1 MVTLPTLS
9 HPVVQVRGV
18 KLRDAKALEKAL
30 GNNRAWLQ
38 PWEATHPVIPVNPED
53 TRTSI
58 RSLLQFAR
66 AGTVLPLVLEADDD
80 LVGQLN
86 VSQITYGSLS
96 SASLGYWIIPSYAGR
111 GITPVAVAMV
121 CDHLFF
127 EMALH
132 RVEVCI
138 RPENTAS
145 LRIVE
150 KLGFRFEGFRRN
162 FIHIDRKWRDHY
174 CFALVV
180 EEVPQGVLKRF
191 ESGQV
196 PGHLTDIPE
205 YVRIQARAPLQRPPF

>member
-1 MVTLPTLS
+1 VVTLPTLH
-9 HPVVQVRGV
+9 HPLVTVRGV

-30 GNNRAWLQ
+30 GNNRSWLQ
-38 PWEATHPVIPVNPED
+38 PWEATHPVIPQKPDD

-58 RSLLQFAR
+58 RGLLQYAK
-66 AGTVLPLVLEADDD
+66 AGSVLPMVLEADNQ

-96 SASLGYWIIPSYAGR
+96 SASLGYWIIPSHAGR
-111 GITPVAVAMV
+111 GIIPTSVAMV

-132 RVEVCI
+132 RVEVCV

-145 LRIVE
+145 LRVVE

-180 EEVPQGVLKRF
+180 EEVPKGVLRRF
-191 ESGQV
+191 ETGAV
-196 PGHLTDIPE
+196 PPGVSDIPE
-205 YVRIQARAPLQRPPF
+205 HVQIQARTPLHRPPW

>member
-9 HPVVQVRGV
+9 HKQVVVRGIT
-18 KLRDAKALEKAL
+18 LRDWKALEKAL
-30 GNNRAWLQ
+30 GNNRPWLQ
-38 PWEATHPVIPVNPED
+38 PWEATHPVIPAKPED
-53 TRTSI
+53 TKTSI
-58 RSLLQFAR
+58 RHLLQYAK
-66 AGTVLPLVLEADDD
+66 AGTVLPMVLEADNQ
-80 LVGQLN
+80 LIGQLN

-96 SASLGYWIIPSYAGR
+96 SASLGYWIIPAFAGR
-111 GITPVAVAMV
+111 GIMPVAVAMV
-121 CDHLFF
+121 VDHLFF
-127 EMALH
+127 EMGLH

-150 KLGFRFEGFRRN
+150 KLGFRFEGLRRN

-180 EEVPQGVLKRF
+180 DEVPTGVLHRF

-196 PGHLTDIPE
+196 PPGLAQIPD
-205 YVRIQARAPLQRPPF
+205 YVQIQARSPLHLPPR

>member
-1 MVTLPTLS
+1 
-9 HPVVQVRGV
+9 VRGV
-18 KLRDAKALEKAL
+18 KLRDARALEKAL
-30 GNNRAWLQ
+30 GNNRSWLQ
-38 PWEATHPVIPVNPED
+38 PWEATHPVIPAQPED

-58 RSLLQFAR
+58 RSLLQYAR
-66 AGTVLPLVLEADDD
+66 AGTVLPMVLEADNT

-96 SASLGYWIIPSYAGR
+96 SASLGYWIIPSHAGR
-111 GITPVAVAMV
+111 GIIPTAVAMV

-132 RVEVCI
+132 RVEVCV

-145 LRIVE
+145 LRVVE

-180 EEVPQGVLKRF
+180 EEVPTGVLRRF
-191 ESGQV
+191 ETGSV
-196 PGHLTDIPE
+196 PPGVSEVPE
-205 YVRIQARAPLQRPPF
+205 NVRIQARTPLHRPPW